1 MRREAIQKRALA
13 SFYTEVLSSSRAN
26 PGARFSGNGQ
36 IKTYLAG
43 TCWGRAV
50 ALALVLKKY

>member
-1 MRREAIQKRALA
+1 MQKRTLA
-13 SFYTEVLSSSRAN
+13 RFYTEALSSSRAN

-50 ALALVLKKY
+50 ALAIVLNKY